1 MTDEQHTDETTTET
15 TETTETTFE
24 VAYERL
30 RDPRVL
36 VLALWAATLLGW
48 TLMLALVTPDRL
60 DDGEAPPPTLAPV
73 ETTEQPGI
81 VCHWEGEPNESA
93 WLCDQQTTTTEAKG

>member
-24 VAYERL
+24 LSGVWR

-36 VLALWAATLLGW
+36 VLALWALTLIGW
-48 TLMLALVTPDRL
+48 TTGLVIVTPERL
-60 DDGEAPPPTLAPV
+60 DDGEAPP
-73 ETTEQPGI
+73 TTIESTTTTQQPI
-81 VCHWEGEPNESA
+81 ACQWTGEPNESE
-93 WLCDQQTTTTEAKG
+93 WVCELQPPTTEAKG